1 MGVLGL
7 LTTALRDRFA
17 RRGRRKAIGLYLTR
31 LPALLARDY
40 GGRGPYTPAQVE
52 RAIGRYGLVDGEFSA
67 YALAIFC
74 DPDDVAETHPGINYD
89 GLRAEIAAAFF
100 GGDMGF
106 KPPGIG
112 SPTDFNPNS
121 GIGIIAGE
129 G

>member
-52 RAIGRYGLVDGEFSA
+52 RAIARHGIAGGAFSA
-67 YALAIFC
+67 YGLAIFC
-74 DPDDVAETHPGINYD
+74 DRDDVAETRSEVDHD
-89 GLRAEIAAAFF
+89 TVWA
-100 GGDMGF
+100 
-106 KPPGIG
+106 
-112 SPTDFNPNS
+112 T
-121 GIGIIAGE
+121 IAGQRE
-129 G
+129 RFDFQNGAVETLQGLATVIGQ